1 MEQMAYF
8 AHDRFGNLIPWPTFA
23 QLEQLLAS
31 LDWGGKQEYPD
42 VSVTHETGWCV
53 SVYANG
59 ITVLENVQT
68 NEGPWHIRGA
78 TQDYILS
85 LWRLLA
91 EGNIDQVRSGDWQPG
106 YGA

>member
-1 MEQMAYF
+1 MQDGA
-8 AHDRFGNLIPWPTFA
+8 W
-23 QLEQLLAS
+23 LEQLLAS

-53 SVYANG
+53 SAYATG

-68 NEGPWHIRGA
+68 NEGPWHICGA
-78 TQDYILS
+78 PQDYVLS

-106 YGA
+106 YGS